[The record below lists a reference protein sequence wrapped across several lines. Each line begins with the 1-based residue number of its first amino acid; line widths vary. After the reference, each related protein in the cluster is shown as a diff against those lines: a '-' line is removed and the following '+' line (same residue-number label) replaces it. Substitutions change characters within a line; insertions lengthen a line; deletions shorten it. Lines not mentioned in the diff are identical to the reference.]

1 MARRSVRFSA
11 LLPLL
16 AQHAAWRLT
25 GSRSAGHAV
34 VRALSSDDPTTR
46 TTAGMLL
53 TRAGPRSAPLLR
65 EALATRYALP
75 MVLPILADIGDQES
89 RPALSALARDPDPA
103 VAGAAREA
111 LRVLEARGSGAG
123 RPNSP

>member
-1 MARRSVRFSA
+1 MPRRSVRFSA
-11 LLPLL
+11 VLPLL
-16 AQHAAWRLT
+16 AQNAAWRLT
-25 GSRSAGHAV
+25 GSQAAGRAV

-53 TRAGPRSAPLLR
+53 VRAGLRSTPLLR

-89 RPALSALARDPDPA
+89 RPALHALTGDSDAA

-111 LRVLEARGSGAG
+111 LRVLDARHRA
-123 RPNSP
+123 P